1 MISELKLIIFTGA
14 IYFLLEH
21 FKLFKIVDGMMK
33 GQDKLIIMAVKVIGV
48 LVLLHFLV
56 QFSKSRTMIEG
67 ATNNSNGMESII
79 NTLKESIPLVGDKK
93 DEIKH
98 TLTGIINDINPYG
111 DNNTCNIILG
121 EKKDNYDRKEIK
133 EILRC
138 ILFRITI
145 CPDIVESI
153 TQGRLK
159 DITDQCLVDFI
170 ENNSDKF
177 SSNLKEAGEEY
188 LKNYWN
194 SHGKRDSQIIH
205 LLMNAISNKEKMEYI
220 KKIIEIENGVL
231 SKEERD
237 HLKAIQ
243 KSLENNDN

>member
-56 QFSKSRTMIEG
+56 QFSKSRTMVEG
-67 ATNNSNGMESII
+67 AANNSNGMESII

-93 DEIKH
+93 EKIKL
-98 TLTGIINDINPYG
+98 TLTGIIKEIKEYGENDK
-111 DNNTCNIILG
+111 CNILLG
-121 EKKDNYDRKEIK
+121 KKKDNYDRKGIK
-133 EILRC
+133 DILQC
-138 ILFRITI
+138 ILYRIAI

-153 TQGRLK
+153 NEDRLEY
-159 DITDQCLVDFI
+159 ITDRCLVDFI

-177 SSNLKEAGEEY
+177 SNNLKEVSENY

-194 SHGKRDSQIIH
+194 SHGKRDCQITY
-205 LLMNAISNKEKMEYI
+205 LLMNAISNKEKIEYI
-220 KKIIEIENGVL
+220 KKIIEKENGVL
-231 SKEERD
+231 TEYERD
-237 HLKAIQ
+237 YLEKY
-243 KSLENNDN
+243 LENNDN